1 MDEDGGE
8 FELGRPLP
16 QAVVR
21 ALEQMQDFQREI
33 TANRAEVAAGRAE
46 SAANKVELEK
56 LGARASTTEEEMAK
70 LSVKLD
76 AATVVW
82 RDDLKQTAAYLGAQS
97 TVLSHGNTVR
107 SMASELA
114 DFSDTWADLISE
126 LGTYVAKSREAVQTQ
141 IQINNV
147 SRKILRTKKAMAD
160 LCRAVAQIGVDFPD
174 LNVGAVLA
182 LCPFDYNNVDQIT
195 GIGS

>member
-21 ALEQMQDFQREI
+21 ALEQMQEFQREI
-33 TANRAEVAAGRAE
+33 SVNRAEVAAGRAE

-56 LGARASTTEEEMAK
+56 LGARATSTEEEMAK

-82 RDDLKQTAAYLGAQS
+82 RDDLKQTTTYLGAQS
-97 TVLSHGNTVR
+97 TVLSHGNAVR
-107 SMASELA
+107 SMATELA
-114 DFSDTWADLISE
+114 DISDTWTDLIAE
-126 LGTYVAKSREAVQTQ
+126 LGSYDARSREASQTQ
-141 IQINNV
+141 IQINTV
-147 SRKILRTKKAMAD
+147 TRKILRTKKAMAD

-174 LNVGAVLA
+174 INVGAVLS

-195 GIGS
+195 GVGP